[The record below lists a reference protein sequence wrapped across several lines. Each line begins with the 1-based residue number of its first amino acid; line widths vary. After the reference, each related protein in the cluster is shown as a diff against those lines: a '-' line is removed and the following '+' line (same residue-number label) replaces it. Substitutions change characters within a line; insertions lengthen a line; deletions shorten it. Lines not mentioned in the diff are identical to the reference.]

1 MTMINRLNITLL
13 AAAGSAG
20 LLPGALGFQYL
31 GQMPPCK
38 LCYWQRY
45 GHVVALVMLPVV
57 LRCRAGLFY
66 LLAALGALSS
76 AVIGIYHTGVERK
89 WWQGPSS
96 CTSGSVEGLSTDD
109 LLSQI
114 MAAPVVRCDEVPW
127 ELLGLSMASWNAMA
141 SAGIAALW
149 LLALRLR

>member
-20 LLPGALGFQYL
+20 LLLGALGFQYL

-45 GHVVALVMLPVV
+45 GHVVALVLLPLA
-57 LRCRAGLFY
+57 LRFRSGLFY
-66 LLAALGALSS
+66 LLAALGAFSS

-96 CTSGSVEGLSTDD
+96 CTSGSVEGLSTED

-127 ELLGLSMASWNAMA
+127 ELLGLSMASWNAIA